1 MDLSTV
7 NNAVADASA
16 GLPSGWTQFVAEN
29 IRSPIGQQAIVS
41 AAANLGITDPSV
53 IAGLVNQ
60 ATGLN
65 VTPQQVT
72 QVAQVSQT
80 AQPAPVLRTPP
91 ELQNIPPSQDA
102 VLPNPTPTQPNSFQ
116 PQAIQSVSPRA
127 PASARV
133 ATPADSGTSLS
144 NITASTQNQPFVSSN
159 PGTPGTSYGQAS
171 SDMVTAAAKA
181 NPELANALQ
190 NGTAQYQTGP
200 DGDFLVDTKTGQQ
213 IPGNY
218 TVSSTPS
225 GGIALNI
232 PGANGSMI
240 QAVSNVGNNGMI
252 APLTSSNV
260 FNVGVNAG
268 AGGFGGGPDAFMS
281 TAGPVLATAFPAVA
295 PYILAYNSASA
306 ANKGQYGLALI
317 NALGSAGVYAA
328 QNPNSQIG
336 QMVNGAIDAVKS
348 SLPQSVQDALSSST
362 TPSTPSGTSQVG
374 NTTGLGNTDYSIA
387 PSGSTGPGLNVQQGT
402 GTNLF
407 DTTGVNPNTGLTNG
421 LGLQAPGSANLSSMG
436 GGQGLTI
443 PAGATANTP
452 AGVLG
457 ANGVTGT
464 GTGGLPINPST
475 GQTLGSNLSTLNT
488 GVTTP
493 STAITNASGNVVG
506 TPAGQNT
513 STGVLPAAGTAASSL
528 LTPTNVLAG
537 SALLNT
543 LGTLNTNKSIA
554 NAANTQLAAGTN
566 VQDYIKNLYEQQGI
580 FQAPYQTAGTQA
592 ANTLSSTPTQD
603 YLTHQFNATD
613 LNAQLAPNYAF
624 QLQQGQNANRNAAN
638 MGGGLLSGNTL
649 QGLNTYSQ
657 NYAQGAYQNAF
668 NNYQTQRQNIYS
680 NLAGQAGIGQT
691 ANQQLSGLGGSLANT
706 YGNVTTG
713 LAASQAGAQTAQAV
727 NTSNLLSNL
736 GNTALTASLLKPA

>member
-7 NNAVADASA
+7 NNAVGDALS
-16 GLPSGWTQFVAEN
+16 GLPAGTSDFINAN
-29 IRSPIGQQAIVS
+29 IGTPQGQQAILQ
-41 AAANLGITDPSV
+41 AAASLGLSNSQ
-53 IAGLVNQ
+53 IAAAVSQ
-60 ATGLN
+60 ATGMN
-65 VTPQQVT
+65 VSPA
-72 QVAQVSQT
+72 QVASV
-80 AQPAPVLRTPP
+80 AQQAPM
-91 ELQNIPPSQDA
+91 
-102 VLPNPTPTQPNSFQ
+102 
-116 PQAIQSVSPRA
+116 
-127 PASARV
+127 
-133 ATPADSGTSLS
+133 ATPAAPPAPTPVASTGTSLS
-144 NITASTQNQPFVSSN
+144 NITAPTQNQPFVSSN
-159 PGTPGTSYGQAS
+159 PGTPGTSYGQAN

-181 NPELANALQ
+181 NPALANALQ

-225 GGIALNI
+225 GGVALNI

-240 QAVSNVGNNGMI
+240 QAVSNVGNNGMV

-260 FNVGVNAG
+260 FNVGLNAG

-281 TAGPVLATAFPAVA
+281 TAGPVIATAFPAVA

-348 SLPQSVQDALSSST
+348 SLPQSLQDLVN
-362 TPSTPSGTSQVG
+362 TPSTVTPSGTSQVG
-374 NTTGLGNTDYSIA
+374 DTTGLGNTNYSIA
-387 PSGSTGPGLNVQQGT
+387 PNGSTGPGLNVQQGT

-407 DTTGVNPNTGLTNG
+407 DTTGVNPSTGLTNG
-421 LGLQAPGSANLSSMG
+421 LGLQAPGSANLASMG
-436 GGQGLTI
+436 GGQGLTV
-443 PAGATANTP
+443 PAGATATTP

-457 ANGVTGT
+457 ASGVTAA
-464 GTGGLPINPST
+464 GTGGLPVNTST
-475 GQTLGSNLSTLNT
+475 GLPVGSALSTLNT

-493 STAITNASGNVVG
+493 STAITNTSGNVVG

-513 STGVLPAAGTAASSL
+513 STGVLPAAGTAAAGTAAAAGASSL

-543 LGTLNTNKSIA
+543 LGTLNTNNAIS

-566 VQDYIKNLYEQQGI
+566 VQDYIKNLYNQQGV

-592 ANTLSSTPTQD
+592 ANTLSSAPTQD

-624 QLQQGQNANRNAAN
+624 SLQQGQNANRNAAN